1 MRKKLISGI
10 ILYAM
15 SIVLLVLPIIILFI
29 IRKDVY
35 FVDGNETD
43 ITMGGILG
51 MGYALLLVSGAFKD
65 IDKRFSTLIG
75 MCIMLGVVWFLEAIM
90 SDMFWVVLCGIIG
103 YVLYIGLSTWGK
115 YYINYARGYNNER
128 ARVDARKDAR
138 KDYEG
143 LGNV

>member
-1 MRKKLISGI
+1 MRAKLFTGI
-10 ILYAM
+10 MLYAL
-15 SIVLLVLPIIILFI
+15 SIVLLILPIIVLFI

-43 ITMGGILG
+43 ITFGGILG

-75 MCIMLGVVWFLEAIM
+75 MFIVLGVVWFLEAIM
-90 SDMFWVVLCGIIG
+90 SDLFWVVLCGIMG
-103 YVLYIGLSTWGK
+103 YVLYIVLSTWGK

-128 ARVDARKDAR
+128 ARIDAR
-138 KDYEG
+138 KDYEDV
-143 LGNV
+143 GNV